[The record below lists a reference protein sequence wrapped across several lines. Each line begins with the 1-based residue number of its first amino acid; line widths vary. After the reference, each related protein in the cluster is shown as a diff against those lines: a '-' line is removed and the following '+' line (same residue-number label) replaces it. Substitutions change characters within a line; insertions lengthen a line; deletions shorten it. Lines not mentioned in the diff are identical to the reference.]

1 MNISLY
7 YILHCSVLLFKKL
20 MKYSKYRKLQRSQ
33 DRPLPTI
40 LAIAYALLPMTASF
54 PLLRITTV
62 LMFIIT
68 SLSVLSPKHASLY
81 TSFAYFLLLFFCNM
95 SLRSLFTQNLPFLLP
110 PTTFSRNVLVEVSHC
125 IIISHNLNFVEC
137 ILWNNFLSF
146 FFFF

>member
-1 MNISLY
+1 MISSMNISLY

-81 TSFAYFLLLFFCNM
+81 TSFAYFLLLCSISNELCAH
-95 SLRSLFTQNLPFLLP
+95 SSSISPHKHAILN
-110 PTTFSRNVLVEVSHC
+110 HC
-125 IIISHNLNFVEC
+125 S
-137 ILWNNFLSF
+137 
-146 FFFF
+146 